1 MAAHATLPP
10 THEIPACLI
19 EHAVLLTLCFSGR
32 KVNYWEVI
40 RQSLIISGS
49 RLVALSMVTLDLMI
63 LGRLAL
69 DETADFALA
78 VQFSQ
83 IYVVLA
89 LGLTVGVNIAF
100 NLRKSHSRTVARSV
114 AGYAIFTGFLLFLMS
129 LVMGFFVTMSKNAQL
144 SYFVLTLG
152 IVPTTLYIALC
163 AMIEA
168 SGGAS
173 WVFKLTIGAAIANA
187 ALDLALV
194 HLGLCSP
201 AVAVALA
208 TTIVRLL
215 LLGFVIYGCL
225 RIYRISIAPIFDGM
239 EWKDLFSY
247 GRTEAL
253 VGLIFTGGVSFLFAY
268 ANARGNDA
276 ALALLAIG
284 INFLNIASVIYLGMT
299 RAVANVASALTH
311 RISTDLKG
319 LAIFGL
325 AYVLST
331 TAVLYAAS
339 PVLSWL
345 YLGTVS
351 PELLAI
357 FVIAIWVVAFD
368 GAAMLFITLL
378 RLLDWRA
385 GPPMLRLA
393 LIVIGV
399 PLAMVWFDPLAMQPV
414 FAGLL
419 MGNIVAA
426 LLAGMLLL
434 YAARQRARKDLHT
447 VAAHQ

>member
-1 MAAHATLPP
+1 M
-10 THEIPACLI
+10 
-19 EHAVLLTLCFSGR
+19 
-32 KVNYWEVI
+32 NYWEVI

-114 AGYAIFTGFLLFLMS
+114 AGYAVFTGFLLFLMS
-129 LVMGFFVTMSKNAQL
+129 LVMGFSVTMSKNAQL
-144 SYFVLTLG
+144 SYFVLALG

-225 RIYRISIAPIFDGM
+225 RIYRISIAPIFDGV

-284 INFLNIASVIYLGMT
+284 VNFLNIASVIYLGMT

-351 PELLAI
+351 PELL
-357 FVIAIWVVAFD
+357 
-368 GAAMLFITLL
+368 
-378 RLLDWRA
+378 
-385 GPPMLRLA
+385 
-393 LIVIGV
+393 
-399 PLAMVWFDPLAMQPV
+399 
-414 FAGLL
+414 
-419 MGNIVAA
+419 
-426 LLAGMLLL
+426 
-434 YAARQRARKDLHT
+434 
-447 VAAHQ
+447 